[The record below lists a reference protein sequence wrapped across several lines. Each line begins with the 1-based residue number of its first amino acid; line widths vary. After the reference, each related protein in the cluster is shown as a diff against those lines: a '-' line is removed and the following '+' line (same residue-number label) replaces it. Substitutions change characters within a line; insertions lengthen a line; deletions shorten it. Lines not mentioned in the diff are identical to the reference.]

1 MIVSIKPEQVEQ
13 VNVLVLSACAN
24 CQNGC
29 CLLLDDGDSHPCV
42 QLLSISGI
50 CCRYF
55 LTAVLPTDEMLYQ
68 SVIQDINNKER

>member
-1 MIVSIKPEQVEQ
+1 MIVPIKPKQIEQ
-13 VNVLVLSACAN
+13 VNALVLSSCAN
-24 CQNGC
+24 CQDGC